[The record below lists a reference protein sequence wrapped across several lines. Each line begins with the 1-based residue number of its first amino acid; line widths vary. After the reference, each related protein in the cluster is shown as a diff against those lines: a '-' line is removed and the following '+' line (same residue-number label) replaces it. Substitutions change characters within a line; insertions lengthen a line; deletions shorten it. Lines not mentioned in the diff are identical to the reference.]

1 MNTLFSLFFQ
11 RKKKQKER
19 SVTSALVNDGIVGM
33 IALASPP
40 IQEKRMALK
49 EEKKEKKQNA
59 VKDIIGEKEK
69 VKKEEK
75 KEVVKEEKKKTGKEE
90 KQKTGKEESQRVEKE
105 EKRKPLKEEKQKT
118 VKVEKE
124 KLLDEEKA
132 EKQGEQENPITVRK
146 RNKRRLKV
154 TIAPEVITFESSEK
168 VSLLPLTLMYFN

>member
-33 IALASPP
+33 ITLATPP
-40 IQEKRMALK
+40 MQEKQMALK
-49 EEKKEKKQNA
+49 EEKKEKKQKA
-59 VKDIIGEKEK
+59 VKDVKGEKGK

-75 KEVVKEEKKKTGKEE
+75 QEAEKEEKKKTAKEEKQRVEKEVKQKPVKEE
-90 KQKTGKEESQRVEKE
+90 KQKLVN
-105 EKRKPLKEEKQKT
+105 
-118 VKVEKE
+118 
-124 KLLDEEKA
+124 EEKA
-132 EKQGEQENPITVRK
+132 EKQGEQENPTAARK

-168 VSLLPLTLMYFN
+168 VRLLTPLLLTTYAL